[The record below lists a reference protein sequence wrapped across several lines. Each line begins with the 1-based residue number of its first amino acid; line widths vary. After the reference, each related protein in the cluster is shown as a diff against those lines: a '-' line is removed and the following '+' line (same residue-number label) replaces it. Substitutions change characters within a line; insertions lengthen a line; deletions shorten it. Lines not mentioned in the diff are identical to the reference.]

1 MNTFKPWVSTEH
13 LKQLKEM
20 KMKLHESVAHT
31 RKEMTIKESEGF
43 RVRLEKHEV
52 ISPKG
57 LFSLD
62 IIQESLKDGK
72 VSDSQTYNFFMTK
85 EELQALAYG
94 LTA

>member
-1 MNTFKPWVSTEH
+1 MMME
-13 LKQLKEM
+13 
-20 KMKLHESVAHT
+20 LHESVAHT

-43 RVRLEKHEV
+43 RVRMVKHEV

-62 IIQESLKDGK
+62 LIQESLKDGE
-72 VSDSQTYNFFMTK
+72 VQHTATYNFFMTK
-85 EELQALAYG
+85 EELQALAHG

>member
-1 MNTFKPWVSTEH
+1 
-13 LKQLKEM
+13 
-20 KMKLHESVAHT
+20 MKLHESVAHT
-31 RKEMTIKESEGF
+31 YKEMTIKESEGF

-72 VSDSQTYNFFMTK
+72 VSDSQTYNFFMTV
-85 EELQALAYG
+85 EELQTLAQG
-94 LTA
+94 LLK

>member
-1 MNTFKPWVSTEH
+1 ME
-13 LKQLKEM
+13 
-20 KMKLHESVAHT
+20 LHESLAHT

-43 RVRLEKHEV
+43 RVRLVKHEV

-62 IIQESLKDGK
+62 IIQENLKDAK
-72 VSDSQTYNFFMTK
+72 VESSQTYNFFMNK
-85 EELQALAYG
+85 EELQSLAHG

>member
-1 MNTFKPWVSTEH
+1 M
-13 LKQLKEM
+13 KE
-20 KMKLHESVAHT
+20 LHESVAHT
-31 RKEMTIKESEGF
+31 AKEITIKENPGF
-43 RVRLEKHEV
+43 RIRLEKHEV

-85 EELQALAYG
+85 EELQSLANG

>member
-1 MNTFKPWVSTEH
+1 ME
-13 LKQLKEM
+13 
-20 KMKLHESVAHT
+20 LHESVAHT

-43 RVRLEKHEV
+43 RVRMVKHEV

-62 IIQESLKDGK
+62 LIQESLKDGE
-72 VSDSQTYNFFMTK
+72 VQDTATYNFFMTK
-85 EELQALAYG
+85 EELQSLAYG

>member
-1 MNTFKPWVSTEH
+1 M
-13 LKQLKEM
+13 KQ
-20 KMKLHESVAHT
+20 LHESIAGT
-31 RKEMTIKESEGF
+31 AKEMTIKESEGY

-52 ISPKG
+52 LSPKG

-72 VSDSQTYNFFMTK
+72 VTESQTYNFFMNK
-85 EELQALAYG
+85 EELQTLAYG

>member
-1 MNTFKPWVSTEH
+1 
-13 LKQLKEM
+13 
-20 KMKLHESVAHT
+20 MKLHESVAHT
-31 RKEMTIKESEGF
+31 RKEMTIKENEAF

-62 IIQESLKDGK
+62 IIQESLKDGE
-72 VSDSQTYNFFMTK
+72 VSGSQTYNFFMTK
-85 EELQALAYG
+85 EELQTLAHG